1 MSDLQQH
8 YHQTGG
14 DPNGEAFRQAAAEYY
29 ATGLAAHPGHQ
40 HHHAQPYTLMSRP
53 ETTKAPLHYPLDTRH
68 SDMWSSQM
76 SHHQQ
81 HQAAGYHATGNAHA
95 GGPPCCPPALF
106 AQQQQQS
113 QHPSTH
119 HSSHRHQQHHEQQQQ
134 SHGVY
139 SLEPPPLEP
148 VLDSNIPKYRSS
160 NGHLPYQNSAFPSM
174 AHSNSSSSPS
184 SASPPL
190 SATYLRTTNGCPNFY
205 SSLSS
210 SGIDSLIFA
219 NLLFL
224 LTFCVGNYAVY
235 SNTY

>member
-1 MSDLQQH
+1 MSDLQPH

-29 ATGLAAHPGHQ
+29 ATGLATHPGH

-81 HQAAGYHATGNAHA
+81 HQAAGYHHTTGNAHS
-95 GGPPCCPPALF
+95 GGPCCPPALF
-106 AQQQQQS
+106 TQQQQQ
-113 QHPSTH
+113 QQQPHPSTH
-119 HSSHRHQQHHEQQQQ
+119 HHPSHRHQQHLEHQQQ
-134 SHGVY
+134 SHGRY
-139 SLEPPPLEP
+139 SLEPPPPPLEP
-148 VLDSNIPKYRSS
+148 VLESNIPKYRSS

-219 NLLFL
+219 N
-224 LTFCVGNYAVY
+224 
-235 SNTY
+235 